1 MLKQSILS
9 GVVALGLS
17 ACAGVQ
23 LQAADAPSVKPDLRA
38 QATAPDITPAPILGP
53 GDRQPSGRDL
63 GTRSAVV
70 APNAAAATAHPLA
83 TQTALD
89 VMKRGGTAMDAAIAA
104 NAMLG
109 LVEPT
114 GNGIGGDLYAIVWD
128 PMSRQLYGY
137 NGSGRSPMGA
147 TLEDMQA
154 KADAFMDGEEI
165 PPFGAAPV
173 TVPGTV
179 EAWGALHERFGRL
192 PFNTL
197 MEPTIRYAR
206 DGAPIPEVIAYY
218 WQFGPRRFGPAH
230 ESGMLEEYDNAK
242 KTYFSPAPVEGSLF
256 RNPDLADTLERIAYA
271 GPDDFY
277 TGEIAQTMGDYFER
291 IGGYLRFEDFAA
303 HDGEWV
309 DPICVEYRELVQLC
323 ELGPNTQGVAA
334 LQMLQMLE
342 RFDLRAMGYGSADS
356 LMAQI
361 EAKRLAFADRARGY
375 ADPAF
380 SNIDPRVFV
389 DPSYGRAQGARID
402 ITSAAAAEQ
411 IEQNAIIAKPDGT
424 VIYER
429 EDGVVRLVPGEGSG
443 ASELLLDL
451 NQELRAADT
460 RLQDGDTTYLT
471 VTDKD
476 GMMVSLIQ
484 SNYRGMGSGL
494 VADGLGFM
502 FQDRGQLFS
511 LDPDHP
517 NVFEPGKRPF
527 HTIIPAFAF
536 KKDLP
541 GCQVRAVAPEVACP
555 YEPWLSFGLMGGGMQ
570 PQGHV
575 QIILNL
581 IDFEMGLQEAGDA
594 ARWEHRGG
602 CEPTDDLNGDACEA
616 DMGVVHLESGIPV
629 EARLELE
636 RRGHTVECCRA
647 NGGGYQ
653 AIMRDFESGAWIAA
667 TEMRKDGNAD
677 GY

>member
-1 MLKQSILS
+1 MLKHSILA
-9 GVVALGLS
+9 GTLALGLS
-17 ACAGVQ
+17 ACVSITTQ
-23 LQAADAPSVKPDLRA
+23 SVEAPSVKPDMRA
-38 QATAPDITPAPILGP
+38 LATTPVIDPEPILGP
-53 GDRQPSGRDL
+53 GDRQPSGRTL

-89 VMKRGGTAMDAAIAA
+89 VMKRGGSAMDAAIAA

-114 GNGIGGDLYAIVWD
+114 GNGIGGDLFAIVWD
-128 PMSRQLYGY
+128 PQSRQLYGY

-154 KADAFMDGEEI
+154 KADQFMDGEEI

-192 PFNTL
+192 SFDSL
-197 MEPTIRYAR
+197 MQPTIEYAR
-206 DGAPIPEVIAYY
+206 NGAPIPEVIAYY

-230 ESGMLEEYDNAK
+230 ESGMLEEYDNAR
-242 KTYFSPAPVEGSLF
+242 KTYFSPTPVEGSLF
-256 RNPDLADTLERIAYA
+256 RNPDLADTLERIGQA

-277 TGEIAQTMGDYFER
+277 TGEIAQTMGAYFER
-291 IGGYLRFEDFAA
+291 IDGYLRYEDFAA

-309 DPICVEYRELVQLC
+309 EPICVEYREEVKLC

-342 RFDLRAMGYGSADS
+342 RFDLREMGYGSADS
-356 LMAQI
+356 LMAQV
-361 EAKRLAFADRARGY
+361 EAKRLAFADRAAGY

-380 SNIDPRVFV
+380 SGIDPKVFV
-389 DPSYGRAQGARID
+389 RPGYNAERG
-402 ITSAAAAEQ
+402 EQ
-411 IEQNAIIAKPDGT
+411 IDLAQAMAPPAPGYAGADAKL
-424 VIYER
+424 E
-429 EDGVVRLVPGEGSG
+429 
-443 ASELLLDL
+443 
-451 NQELRAADT
+451 
-460 RLQDGDTTYLT
+460 DGDTTYLT

-511 LDPDHP
+511 LDPAHP

-536 KKDLP
+536 KKDMP

-575 QIILNL
+575 QVILNL
-581 IDFEMGLQEAGDA
+581 IDFDMGLQEAGDA

-602 CEPTDDLNGDACEA
+602 CEPTDDLNGDACED

-653 AIMRDFESGAWIAA
+653 AIMRDFETGAWIAA